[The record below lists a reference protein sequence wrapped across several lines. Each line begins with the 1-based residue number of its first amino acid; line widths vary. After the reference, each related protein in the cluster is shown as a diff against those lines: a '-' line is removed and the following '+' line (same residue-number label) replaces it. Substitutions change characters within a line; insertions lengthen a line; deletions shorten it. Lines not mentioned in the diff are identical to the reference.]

1 MANLKFKD
9 ENGNWIS
16 IPALKGEK
24 GEKGDQGPQ
33 GIPGATGPEGPV
45 GPEGPQGPQGETANN
60 IIYQTK
66 ITEAVHQVDIEGLNI
81 TDDGAEYELSIVGGL
96 NVSADIY
103 IRINDIDS
111 WYYQGGVYWTGS
123 GADSNTTLTANTGY
137 RPATS
142 AFYYAMGGRKLW
154 SKISFKFNVLVDL
167 FVAKWDCVSVG
178 HNSNNGGQVITMAG
192 GYRGGINP
200 VRKISISPNNSSGT
214 FNVGTVITLRK
225 IN

>member
-1 MANLKFKD
+1 MAGLKFKD
-9 ENGNWIS
+9 EYGNWVPVPSLIG
-16 IPALKGEK
+16 PA
-24 GEKGDQGPQ
+24 
-33 GIPGATGPEGPV
+33 
-45 GPEGPQGPQGETANN
+45 GPEGPQGPQGIQGEQGPEGPQGPQGPQGEAANN
-60 IIYQTK
+60 IIYQTR

-103 IRINDIDS
+103 IRINDIQD

-137 RPATS
+137 RPATT
-142 AFYYAMGGRKLW
+142 AFYYAIGGRKLW
-154 SKISFKFNVLVDL
+154 SKISFKFNILGDL
-167 FVAKWDCVSVG
+167 FVAKWDCISMG
-178 HNSNNGGQVITMAG
+178 HNSNNGGQVVTMAG
-192 GYRGGINP
+192 GYRGGISTVN
-200 VRKISISPNNSSGT
+200 KISLSPNNSSGT